1 MSLLPTHSARAERLR
16 GLPALIAAQISLH
29 SSMTGLRVVGPL
41 MLLQAGAPTAQVG
54 VLLACFGAGQVMP
67 LLLAGTV
74 AASLPGL
81 LQLRRLGQ
89 WVPPISGV
97 VLLASGGLTLL
108 SVLP

>member
-1 MSLLPTHSARAERLR
+1 
-16 GLPALIAAQISLH
+16 
-29 SSMTGLRVVGPL
+29 
-41 MLLQAGAPTAQVG
+41 
-54 VLLACFGAGQVMP
+54 
-67 LLLAGTV
+67 V